1 MIRVKIDG
9 VECAP
14 VLPQRLAPDY
24 DAGSLTDPDSWREG
38 RAVKLRLPSTP
49 ATDRLMRHAD
59 DIYASERFN
68 LSLHRATIEADGT
81 EIFGGT
87 ATLSGITRVGR
98 ETFYEVTVR
107 DGGAK
112 WARDAARTMLRD
124 TGIDFTAVLDN
135 RGIAATWQG
144 SSDMRMLP
152 VIRDSYSTD
161 PRSEEHTSELQS
173 QR

>member
-59 DIYASERFN
+59 DIYAS
-68 LSLHRATIEADGT
+68 
-81 EIFGGT
+81 
-87 ATLSGITRVGR
+87 
-98 ETFYEVTVR
+98 
-107 DGGAK
+107 
-112 WARDAARTMLRD
+112 
-124 TGIDFTAVLDN
+124 
-135 RGIAATWQG
+135 
-144 SSDMRMLP
+144 
-152 VIRDSYSTD
+152 
-161 PRSEEHTSELQS
+161 
-173 QR
+173 